1 MAEVHAVWMYPVL
14 TVLGTAIGAYGA
26 LIGAGGGV
34 LLVPVL
40 LFTYPQES
48 SNTIA
53 SISLAAVFFNTL
65 SGTLAYGHMR
75 RIDYRAGLL
84 FAAAAAP
91 GGILGAYVTSFL
103 PRRVFELAFS
113 VFVLALAT
121 FIFFHSTPK
130 HRNPLTK
137 RGETLHTLTDF
148 QGTHYSYSFSN
159 RRGILLSFPVACI
172 ASMLGMGGGAFYVP
186 LLVYPLH
193 FPLHIATATSLLILL
208 IISPILSAAH
218 VIAGK
223 FTPDLLHMLFL
234 GAGVLVGGQIGARLS
249 QRMGGTILI
258 RVLAGG
264 LVVIGIRLAV
274 HAFEK

>member
-91 GGILGAYVTSFL
+91 GPAQATGQSMRMSAGQSV
-103 PRRVFELAFS
+103 PRTTRSAPAVS
-113 VFVLALAT
+113 IT
-121 FIFFHSTPK
+121 I
-130 HRNPLTK
+130 
-137 RGETLHTLTDF
+137 
-148 QGTHYSYSFSN
+148 
-159 RRGILLSFPVACI
+159 RRA
-172 ASMLGMGGGAFYVP
+172 ASLWVRQ
-186 LLVYPLH
+186 
-193 FPLHIATATSLLILL
+193 S
-208 IISPILSAAH
+208 
-218 VIAGK
+218 
-223 FTPDLLHMLFL
+223 
-234 GAGVLVGGQIGARLS
+234 
-249 QRMGGTILI
+249 
-258 RVLAGG
+258 
-264 LVVIGIRLAV
+264 
-274 HAFEK
+274 